1 MLFLS
6 GEDIIRIARRVIG
19 PDVVIRDPGLI
30 EAASAR
36 PQATVGGHYAYA
48 DVSSMAA
55 ALTHSLVTNH
65 ALVDGNKRLGLAC
78 LIVFLRINGVRLSLS
93 NDDAYDL
100 IYGIASGDIRD
111 VDDIARTI
119 EAAGA

>member
-6 GEDIIRIARRVIG
+6 SDDIIRIARRVIG
-19 PDVVIRDPGLI
+19 PDVVIRDVGLI

-36 PQATVGGHYAYA
+36 PQATVGGRYAYA
-48 DVSSMAA
+48 DVASMAA

-78 LIVFLRINGVRLSLS
+78 LIVFLRMNGVRLTLS
-93 NDDAYDL
+93 NDEAYDL

-111 VDDIARTI
+111 VDDIARTLK
-119 EAAGA
+119 AGSA

>member
-36 PQATVGGHYAYA
+36 PQATVGGRYAYA

-93 NDDAYDL
+93 NAEAYDL

-111 VDDIARTI
+111 VDAIARTI